1 MAKAWIKSVIR
12 GWRDDSVHKHS
23 RVPAFR
29 LPSRNQKSGTA
40 THICHPSV
48 GEVQSHVQANTFVII
63 ACNEV
68 YRYILA
74 TQKTLVKG
82 SKV

>member
-1 MAKAWIKSVIR
+1 MDQKCHQRLER
-12 GWRDDSVHKHS
+12 GLSTQ
-23 RVPAFR
+23 AFKGTCIQIAQ
-29 LPSRNQKSGTA
+29 LKPKSGTA
-40 THICHPSV
+40 TRLCHPSV
-48 GEVQSHVQANTFVII
+48 GEVQSHVQANTLVIT

-74 TQKTLVKG
+74 TQKTLVEG